1 MTANVLKRWA
11 IVTAVAGSAGA
22 GAYTWRHFDAEVRSI
37 RARPTGAAIMVFG
50 ASVHDTAPSGEL
62 RSRLDHAFT
71 LWQELAAPVCV
82 VSGGIDR
89 GVDEVDVMAQYLVDL
104 GMPREAVV
112 AGRPGHN
119 TRASVDTMVRL
130 GYPDYIAVSS
140 PYHAY
145 RIEAEARRRGVPVVV
160 SAPQRT
166 PETSRPRS
174 HAVRFVTDMV
184 GSAWYATPEWIT
196 RRIDVGRVRHTVPQ
210 LLTGNQLVPRGDG
223 S

>member
-1 MTANVLKRWA
+1 MTVNVVGRLA
-11 IVTAVAGSAGA
+11 VGIAVAGAAGV

-50 ASVHDTAPSGEL
+50 ASVHDEAPSGEL
-62 RSRLDHAFT
+62 RSRLDHALT
-71 LWQELAAPVCV
+71 LWRDSAAQVCV

-89 GVDEVDVMAQYLVDL
+89 GVDEVDVMAQYLIDQ
-104 GMPREAVV
+104 GMPPGAVI

-119 TRASVDTMVRL
+119 TRASIDTMVRL
-130 GYPDYIAVSS
+130 GYPDYVAVSS

-166 PETSRPRS
+166 PETSRMRS
-174 HAVRFVTDMV
+174 HAVRFVTDMI
-184 GSAWYATPEWIT
+184 GSAWYATPGWIT
-196 RRIDVGRVRHTVPQ
+196 GRVDVGRVRHTVPQ
-210 LLTGNQLVPRGDG
+210 LLTGNQLAPRGEG